1 MLSNLARTL
10 AALSGSRQ
18 IKSFSSFIPR
28 KLMQCAF
35 LGSLDF
41 AVLRLANLTRQKQ
54 HQILAKTRKNLWIHP
69 LERLERYWISQITQ
83 YN

>member
-1 MLSNLARTL
+1 MLSNLARAL

-28 KLMQCAF
+28 KLMQRVF

-41 AVLRLANLTRQKQ
+41 AVLRLTNLARQKQ
-54 HQILAKTRKNLWIHP
+54 HQILAKQGETYGFTLSKDWKDIGYLK
-69 LERLERYWISQITQ
+69 
-83 YN
+83 